1 MKEIF
6 KYTFLSIAEW
16 KKFFILV
23 LFVSILTLLEAFP
36 VISIAA
42 FLFEKLVY
50 LSVGVFLIYLVRHSS
65 TPEIFYENLE
75 KNKVSTFLFHFIP
88 SASGILLALILI
100 FSFWLLFLILILEF
114 SASMYILANPHN
126 FLNALATAN
135 MLTKILV
142 GFYLIYL
149 LFYSY
154 IFLGK
159 FGEALSK
166 ENFKDAFLS
175 MIMSLFDFQFWIK
188 TFNLKYFFIY
198 MIWSII
204 VSLVYTLVSF
214 VYLVDIFPTI
224 ITNPNLTLLI
234 IPIFVAI
241 STILSYFTFFSAY
254 FAKAAID

>member
-6 KYTFLSIAEW
+6 TYTFLSIAEW
-16 KKFFILV
+16 RKFFILV
-23 LFVSILTLLEAFP
+23 LLVSILTLLEAFP

-42 FLFEKLVY
+42 FLFEKLIY
-50 LSVGVFLIYLVRHSS
+50 LSVGVFLIYILRHSS

-75 KNKVSTFLFHFIP
+75 KNKISTFLFHFIP

-100 FSFWLLFLILILEF
+100 FSFWLFFLILILEF
-114 SASMYILANPHN
+114 SASMYILVNPHN
-126 FLNALATAN
+126 FLNALASAN
-135 MLTKILV
+135 MLAKILI
-142 GFYLIYL
+142 GFYLVYL

-175 MIMSLFDFQFWIK
+175 MIMSLFDFKFWVK
-188 TFNLKYFFIY
+188 TFNLKYFLIY
-198 MIWSII
+198 IVWSII
-204 VSLVYTLVSF
+204 ITLVYSIISF
-214 VYLVDIFPTI
+214 VYIVDIFPKLI
-224 ITNPNLTLLI
+224 INPDLTLLI